1 MRVFKLKN
9 VQFNFM
15 QFSVLFGTFCDLV
28 YLLYIHFMILKF
40 FYIFKTIIILWI
52 IYVIF
57 SCVPVIMKLC
67 NYSISLI
74 VNDFFPFQEFFKF
87 ILSFV
92 FVIYLF
98 VFVTNKK
105 MTRNRFCIL
114 LFLFIIITRFFIV

>member
-1 MRVFKLKN
+1 MYFFRRF
-9 VQFNFM
+9 
-15 QFSVLFGTFCDLV
+15 
-28 YLLYIHFMILKF
+28 LL
-40 FYIFKTIIILWI
+40 LWNN
-52 IYVIF
+52 
-57 SCVPVIMKLC
+57 

-92 FVIYLF
+92 FIIYLF